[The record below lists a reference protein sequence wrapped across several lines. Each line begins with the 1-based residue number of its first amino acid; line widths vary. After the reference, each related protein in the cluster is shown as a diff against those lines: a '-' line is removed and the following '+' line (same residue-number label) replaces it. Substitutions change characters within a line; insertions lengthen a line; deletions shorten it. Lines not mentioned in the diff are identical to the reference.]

1 MSGQKKEIL
10 SLELMR
16 VLAAFFVIFN
26 HTSSSG
32 HFLFSLYPS
41 NSIQYWLYMFPAAF
55 CHFAVPLFF
64 MISGALLLGRNDEA
78 RPLVPFKKALH
89 ILIILVIW
97 SFIYYL
103 STVYE
108 HRNYM
113 TIDRDANPYLSF
125 VAASLLSFDFRDFLI
140 RLFELSGW
148 NHTYWFLHTYIA
160 FLLALPL
167 LQCMAQAFKL
177 YEYKL
182 LFSLFLV
189 FFMLIPAIQYLIWR
203 GNHNFDASIYT
214 GLKWISGN
222 TVIFPLTGYFLQH
235 RLNNV
240 WTRKRLLIL
249 WGINILGL
257 LCSCYLTFLFISTT
271 GNSRE
276 LDAQGFLS
284 WSGLINAATVF
295 VTCRYIDEHT
305 AILKRFEKEICSLG
319 NATLGIYLSHLYFLH
334 RSDLSSFLWRGLREG
349 LHLNPLLYA
358 LVYCVLIFICGL
370 LTTKLLQ
377 KIPFLR
383 NLVR

>member
-1 MSGQKKEIL
+1 
-10 SLELMR
+10 MR
-16 VLAAFFVIFN
+16 VLAAFFVVFN

-32 HFLFSLYPS
+32 HFLFSLYPP
-41 NSIQYWLYMFPAAF
+41 NSIQYWFYMFPAAF

-89 ILIILVIW
+89 ILLILVIW
-97 SFIYYL
+97 SFLYYI

-113 TIDRDANPYLSF
+113 TIDRDGNPYLSF
-125 VAASLLSFDFRDFLI
+125 VTASPLSFDFRDFLI

-160 FLLALPL
+160 LLLALPL
-167 LQCMAQAFKL
+167 LQRMAQAFKQ

-182 LFSLFLV
+182 LFTLYFV
-189 FFMLIPAIQYLIWR
+189 FFMLIPAIQYLVWR

-235 RLNNV
+235 RLNNY
-240 WTRKRLLIL
+240 WTRKRVLML
-249 WGINILGL
+249 WVLNIIGL
-257 LCSCYLTFLFISTT
+257 LCSCYLTFLFILTT

-319 NATLGIYLSHLYFLH
+319 NAALGIYLSHLYFLH

>member
-1 MSGQKKEIL
+1 MPVQKKELL

-41 NSIQYWLYMFPAAF
+41 DSIQYWLYMLPAAF

-89 ILIILVIW
+89 ILIILLVW
-97 SFIYYL
+97 SFLYYL

-125 VAASLLSFDFRDFLI
+125 VAASPLSFDLREFLI

-160 FLLALPL
+160 LLLALPL
-167 LQCMAQAFKL
+167 LQRMAQAFKL

-182 LFSLFLV
+182 LLSLYFV

-203 GNHNFDASIYT
+203 GEHNFDASLYM
-214 GLKWISGN
+214 GLKWIGGN
-222 TVIFPLTGYFLQH
+222 AVIFPLTGYFLQH
-235 RLNNV
+235 HLNYN

-276 LDAQGFLS
+276 LDAQGFLT
-284 WSGLINAATVF
+284 WSALINAATVF

-305 AILKRFEKEICSLG
+305 MILKRFPKVICSLG

-334 RSDLSSFLWRGLREG
+334 RSDLSSLVWRILREG
-349 LHLNPLLYA
+349 LHLGPLLYA
-358 LVYCVLIFICGL
+358 FVYCILIFICSL
-370 LTTKLLQ
+370 ITTKLLQ
-377 KIPFLR
+377 KIPLLR
-383 NLVR
+383 SLVR